1 VIPIDQIIPG
11 NPYSQDDAAF
21 LMGEGFTEAAA
32 KEAIC
37 EACRSGNL
45 ESRKWRRRYWF
56 SGRNFLSWVSRW
68 FGAEVG
74 VADDGNSDLAHPVPL
89 RHDVLCRSGARSPSG
104 KEVSE

>member
-1 VIPIDQIIPG
+1 
-11 NPYSQDDAAF
+11 
-21 LMGEGFTEAAA
+21 MGVGFTEAAA
-32 KEAIC
+32 KEVIC

-74 VADDGNSDLAHPVPL
+74 VVDDGSSDLAHPVPL
-89 RHDVLCRSGARSPSG
+89 RHDDLCRSGARSPSG